1 MWGKF
6 QSNKWAEPRIYDVRS
21 MFQAPFYRNFPGR
34 RALGALPAFLFAIA
48 ALAQSPS
55 GVPNFHMVNDHV
67 YRGAQP
73 SAEGFKSLAKMGVK
87 TVIDLRSDESTLTE
101 KAQVEAAGMR
111 FINIP
116 MHGMQAPSDA
126 AVKQALALFETTG
139 PVFVHCR
146 RGADRT
152 GTVVACYRISHDH
165 WDNHK
170 ALGEAKSC
178 GMSWMQRAMHHYVL
192 HYRAPAENAAAAPA
206 SPATAA
212 QPAASAV
219 N

>member
-1 MWGKF
+1 
-6 QSNKWAEPRIYDVRS
+6 
-21 MFQAPFYRNFPGR
+21 MFQAHFFSNPSGR
-34 RALGALPAFLFAIA
+34 RAFFAAPAFLLA
-48 ALAQSPS
+48 AAAFAQSPA
-55 GVPNFHMVNDHV
+55 GVSNFHVVNDHI

-73 SAEGFKSLAKMGVK
+73 SGQGFQSLAKMGVK
-87 TVIDLRSDESTLTE
+87 TVIDLRSDDTTAAE
-101 KAQVEAAGMR
+101 KQLVEAAGMH

-116 MHGMQAPSDA
+116 MHGMETPSDG
-126 AVKQALALFETTG
+126 AVKQALALFENQSAG

-152 GTVVACYRISHDH
+152 GTVVACYRIAHDH

-170 ALGEAKSC
+170 ALDEARQF

-192 HYRAPAENAAAAPA
+192 SYRAPV
-206 SPATAA
+206 
-212 QPAASAV
+212 QAASAPAADTSAPAAAV